1 MAMEHLLQTSLT
13 SLTSLTRRDW
23 LRSLAAL
30 GMAGGPALAAGA
42 QPASDAGIQV
52 VAMGELVLC
61 GVWPRVAEQ
70 ASHAL
75 TMPVTTVAAA
85 PKEGVVP
92 AFARGQAQM
101 LLIHASDEAMAL
113 EASGMAGSARVWGW
127 NEHVIAGPAHDPAG
141 VRSAA
146 DGTQALQRIA
156 QTGTPFIALRD
167 PGSYT
172 VMQRLWRRG
181 GIRPDAR
188 WLRADTGPRPQAVLE
203 LAAREQA
210 YAVVGH
216 IPLAFG
222 KMGAPG
228 IELLL
233 HGDPLMRRPYVL
245 LTPGPRHPATAQQ
258 RQAAGLLAEYL
269 LSAPGQRA
277 LEAASGVNGPWVF
290 ARDSVP
296 AGMSAGVDGQT

>member
-1 MAMEHLLQTSLT
+1 MAMEHLLQTTLA
-13 SLTSLTRRDW
+13 RRDW
-23 LRSLAAL
+23 LRGLAAL
-30 GMAGGPALAAGA
+30 GLAGGPALAAG
-42 QPASDAGIQV
+42 PKTASGTGVQV
-52 VAMGELVLC
+52 AAVGGLVLC

-70 ASHAL
+70 TSQAL
-75 TMPVTTVAAA
+75 AMPVITVAAA

-92 AFARGQAQM
+92 AFTRGEAQM

-113 EASGMAGSARVWGW
+113 EASGMASAARVWGW
-127 NEHVIAGPAHDPAG
+127 NEHVIAGPSQDPAG
-141 VRSAA
+141 VRTAG
-146 DGTQALQRIA
+146 DGTQALRRIA
-156 QTGTPFIALRD
+156 ETGSPFIALRD

-172 VMQRLWRRG
+172 VVQRLWRRG

-210 YAVVGH
+210 YAVVGR

-245 LTPGPRHPATAQQ
+245 LTPGPRHPASAAQRRAVNQ
-258 RQAAGLLAEYL
+258 LADYL
-269 LSAPGQRA
+269 LSDAGQQILKHA
-277 LEAASGVNGPWVF
+277 NGAGGPWVF

-296 AGMSAGVDGQT
+296 AGMNTGVDG

>member
-1 MAMEHLLQTSLT
+1 MAMEHLLQT

-52 VAMGELVLC
+52 AAVGGLVLC
-61 GVWPRVAEQ
+61 GVWARVAAQ

-75 TMPVTTVAAA
+75 TMSVTTGAAA

-172 VMQRLWRRG
+172 VVQRLWRRG